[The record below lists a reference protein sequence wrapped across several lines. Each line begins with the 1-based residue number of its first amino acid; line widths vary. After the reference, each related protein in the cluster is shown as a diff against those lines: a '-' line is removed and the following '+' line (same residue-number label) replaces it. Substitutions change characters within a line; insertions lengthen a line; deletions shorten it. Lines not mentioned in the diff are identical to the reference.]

1 VPSGVVGLVGPLMVH
16 EEIAWFTP
24 VTSMPN
30 QLPGVESC
38 AMNNVALNPAQNILV
53 VDDEQA
59 ICDILSEALD
69 HLGHRVETARDGV
82 EAIQKIE
89 DGDFSIVITDMMM
102 PRMDGMELIEY
113 LVKNRKGIDIIA
125 ITGHTMSYQYT
136 DVIAAGAADF
146 IAKPFTIN
154 ELEAKLKRIFRER
167 HLLEE
172 LERLAVKDPL
182 TGLYNR
188 RLFEKTARKEAIRAA
203 RYHHPLCLFFF
214 DIDNFKEYNDLHG
227 HQAGDQVLIHL
238 AEILTT
244 AVRHNVDTAYRFGG
258 DEFTLLLPYLTTDA
272 ALKVAARILEA
283 YNRLQLEPTFLSIG
297 IAHFLSRTGSVDKD
311 IQDMVQRSDRALY
324 YAKHSLGGNRAHFDE
339 ESALISS
346 L

>member
-1 VPSGVVGLVGPLMVH
+1 
-16 EEIAWFTP
+16 
-24 VTSMPN
+24 
-30 QLPGVESC
+30 
-38 AMNNVALNPAQNILV
+38 MNAVAPNPAQSILI

-59 ICDILSEALD
+59 IRDILAEALR
-69 HLGHRVETARDGV
+69 LMGHHVETAGDGV
-82 EAIQKIE
+82 EAVQKIE
-89 DGDFSIVITDMMM
+89 QEDFSIVITDMMM

-113 LVKNRKGIDIIA
+113 LVNNRKWIDIIA

-188 RLFEKTARKEAIRAA
+188 RLFEKTARKEAGRAA
-203 RYHHPLCLFFF
+203 RYNHPLCLFYI

-227 HQAGDQVLIHL
+227 HQAGDQVLNEV
-238 AEILTT
+238 ARILTT
-244 AVRHNVDTAYRFGG
+244 IVRQNVDTAYRFGG
-258 DEFTLLLPYLTTDA
+258 DEFTLLLPHLTCEA
-272 ALKVAARILEA
+272 ARKVASRIIEA
-283 YNRLQLEPTFLSIG
+283 YNRLQLEPTHLSIG
-297 IAHFLSRTGSVDKD
+297 GALYLHMTDNVDQNLD
-311 IQDMVQRSDRALY
+311 DLVRRSDRALFF
-324 YAKHSLGGNRAHFDE
+324 AKHSLGGNGAHFDE
-339 ESALISS
+339 
-346 L
+346 

>member
-1 VPSGVVGLVGPLMVH
+1 
-16 EEIAWFTP
+16 
-24 VTSMPN
+24 
-30 QLPGVESC
+30 
-38 AMNNVALNPAQNILV
+38 MNAVAPNPAQSILI

-59 ICDILSEALD
+59 IRDILAEALR
-69 HLGHRVETARDGV
+69 LMGHHVETAGDGL
-82 EAIQKIE
+82 EAVQKIE
-89 DGDFSIVITDMMM
+89 QEDFSIVITDMMM

-113 LVKNRKGIDIIA
+113 LVNNRKGIDIIA

-188 RLFEKTARKEAIRAA
+188 RLFEKTARKEAGRAA
-203 RYHHPLCLFFF
+203 RYNHPLCLFYI

-227 HQAGDQVLIHL
+227 HQAGDQVLKEV
-238 AEILTT
+238 ARILTT
-244 AVRHNVDTAYRFGG
+244 IVRQNVDTAYRFGG
-258 DEFTLLLPYLTTDA
+258 DEFTLLLPHLTCEA
-272 ALKVAARILEA
+272 AMKVASRIIEA
-283 YNRLQLEPTFLSIG
+283 YNRLQLEPTHLSIG
-297 IAHFLSRTGSVDKD
+297 GAHYLHKTDNVDQNLD
-311 IQDMVQRSDRALY
+311 DLVRRSDRALFFV
-324 YAKHSLGGNRAHFDE
+324 KHTLGGNGAHFDE
-339 ESALISS
+339 
-346 L
+346 

>member
-1 VPSGVVGLVGPLMVH
+1 
-16 EEIAWFTP
+16 
-24 VTSMPN
+24 
-30 QLPGVESC
+30 
-38 AMNNVALNPAQNILV
+38 MNDLAPQPAQNILV

-59 ICDILSEALD
+59 ICDILSEALE
-69 HLGHRVETARDGV
+69 HMGHRVETAKDGV
-82 EAIQKIE
+82 EAIKKIE
-89 DGDFSIVITDMMM
+89 EGDFSIVITDMMM

-113 LVKNRKGIDIIA
+113 LVENRRGIDIIA

-172 LERLAVKDPL
+172 LERLAIKDPL

-214 DIDNFKEYNDLHG
+214 DVDNFKEYNDLKG
-227 HQAGDQVLIHL
+227 HQAGDQLLIKL

-258 DEFTLLLPYLTTDA
+258 DEFTLLLPHLTSEA
-272 ALKVAARILEA
+272 ALRVAAG
-283 YNRLQLEPTFLSIG
+283 LST
-297 IAHFLSRTGSVDKD
+297 HTTGW
-311 IQDMVQRSDRALY
+311 
-324 YAKHSLGGNRAHFDE
+324 N
-339 ESALISS
+339 
-346 L
+346 

>member
-1 VPSGVVGLVGPLMVH
+1 
-16 EEIAWFTP
+16 
-24 VTSMPN
+24 
-30 QLPGVESC
+30 
-38 AMNNVALNPAQNILV
+38 MNAVAPNPAQSILI

-59 ICDILSEALD
+59 IRDILAEALR
-69 HLGHRVETARDGV
+69 LMGHHVETAGDGV
-82 EAIQKIE
+82 EAVQKIE
-89 DGDFSIVITDMMM
+89 QKDFSIVITDMMM

-113 LVKNRKGIDIIA
+113 LVNNRKWIDIIA

-188 RLFEKTARKEAIRAA
+188 RLFEKTARKEAGRAA
-203 RYHHPLCLFFF
+203 RYNHPLCLFYI

-227 HQAGDQVLIHL
+227 HQAGDQVLKEV
-238 AEILTT
+238 ARILTT
-244 AVRHNVDTAYRFGG
+244 IVRQNVDTAYRFGG
-258 DEFTLLLPYLTTDA
+258 DEFTLLLPHLTYEA
-272 ALKVAARILEA
+272 AMKVASRIIEA
-283 YNRLQLEPTFLSIG
+283 YNRLQLEPTHLSIG
-297 IAHFLSRTGSVDKD
+297 GALYLHKTDNVDQNLD
-311 IQDMVQRSDRALY
+311 DLVRRSDRALFF
-324 YAKHSLGGNRAHFDE
+324 AKHSLGGNGAHFDE
-339 ESALISS
+339 
-346 L
+346 

>member
-1 VPSGVVGLVGPLMVH
+1 MTDLAP
-16 EEIAWFTP
+16 
-24 VTSMPN
+24 
-30 QLPGVESC
+30 
-38 AMNNVALNPAQNILV
+38 NPAQNILV

-59 ICDILSEALD
+59 ICDILSEALE
-69 HLGHRVETARDGV
+69 HMGHRVETAKDGV
-82 EAIQKIE
+82 EAIRKIE
-89 DGDFSIVITDMMM
+89 EGDFSIVITDMMM

-113 LVKNRKGIDIIA
+113 LVENRRGIDIIA

-167 HLLEE
+167 HLLQE
-172 LERLAVKDPL
+172 LERLAIKDPL

-214 DIDNFKEYNDLHG
+214 DVDNFKEYNDLKG
-227 HQAGDQVLIHL
+227 HQAGDQLLIQL

-244 AVRHNVDTAYRFGG
+244 AVRRNVDTAYRFGG
-258 DEFTLLLPYLTTDA
+258 DEFTLLLPHLTKEA
-272 ALKVAARILEA
+272 ALRVAARIIDA
-283 YNRLQLEPTFLSIG
+283 YNRLDLKPTYLSIG
-297 IAHFLSRTGSVDKD
+297 MAHFMSKTGNVDKD
-311 IQDMVQRSDRALY
+311 IENMLQRSDRALY
-324 YAKHSLGGNRAHFDE
+324 YAKHNLGGNQAHFDE

-346 L
+346 LNSSL

>member
-1 VPSGVVGLVGPLMVH
+1 
-16 EEIAWFTP
+16 
-24 VTSMPN
+24 
-30 QLPGVESC
+30 
-38 AMNNVALNPAQNILV
+38 MNDLAPHPAQNILV

-59 ICDILSEALD
+59 ICDILSEALE
-69 HLGHRVETARDGV
+69 HMGHRVETAKDGV
-82 EAIQKIE
+82 EAIKKIE
-89 DGDFSIVITDMMM
+89 EGDFSIVITDMMM

-113 LVKNRKGIDIIA
+113 LVENRRGIDIIA

-172 LERLAVKDPL
+172 LERLAIKDPL

-214 DIDNFKEYNDLHG
+214 DVDNFKDYNDLKG
-227 HQAGDQVLIHL
+227 HQAGDQLLIKL

-244 AVRHNVDTAYRFGG
+244 SVRHNVDTAYRFGG
-258 DEFTLLLPYLTTDA
+258 DEFTLLLPHLTNQA
-272 ALKVAARILEA
+272 ALRVAHRIIHA
-283 YNRLQLEPTFLSIG
+283 YNQLELKPTYLSIG
-297 IAHFLSRTGSVDKD
+297 MAHFLSKTGNVDQD
-311 IQDMVQRSDRALY
+311 IEDMLQRSDRALY
-324 YAKHSLGGNRAHFDE
+324 YAKHNLGGNQAHFDE
-339 ESALISS
+339 ESVLISS

>member
-1 VPSGVVGLVGPLMVH
+1 
-16 EEIAWFTP
+16 
-24 VTSMPN
+24 
-30 QLPGVESC
+30 
-38 AMNNVALNPAQNILV
+38 MNDALHYPAQSILV

-69 HLGHRVETARDGV
+69 HMGHRVETARDGV
-82 EAIQKIE
+82 EAIERIE
-89 DGDFSIVITDMMM
+89 EGNFSIVITDMMM
-102 PRMDGMELIEY
+102 PRMDGMELIKY
-113 LVKNRKGIDIIA
+113 LVKDRKGIDIIA

-167 HLLEE
+167 HLLDE

-188 RLFEKTARKEAIRAA
+188 RLFEKTAHKEAIRAA
-203 RYHHPLCLFFF
+203 RYHHPLCLFFI
-214 DIDNFKEYNDLHG
+214 DIDNFKEYNDLYG

-238 AEILTT
+238 ARILTT
-244 AVRHNVDTAYRFGG
+244 TVRHNVDTAYRFGG
-258 DEFTLLLPYLTTDA
+258 DEFTMLFPHLTSVV
-272 ALKVAARILEA
+272 ALKVGARIIEA
-283 YNRLQLEPTFLSIG
+283 FNRLELKPACLSIG
-297 IAHFLSRTGSVDKD
+297 IAHFLNKTDKVDKD
-311 IQDMVQRSDRALY
+311 IEDMVQRSDRALY
-324 YAKHSLGGNRAHFDE
+324 YAKHNLGGNRAHFDE
-339 ESALISS
+339 ESALITS

>member
-1 VPSGVVGLVGPLMVH
+1 
-16 EEIAWFTP
+16 
-24 VTSMPN
+24 
-30 QLPGVESC
+30 
-38 AMNNVALNPAQNILV
+38 MNDSFPQPARNILV

-59 ICDILSEALD
+59 ICDILSEALV
-69 HLGHRVETARDGV
+69 HMGHRVETARDGV
-82 EAIQKIE
+82 EAIRKIE
-89 DGDFSIVITDMMM
+89 EGDFCIVITDMMM

-113 LVKNRKGIDIIA
+113 LVANRKGIDIIA

-167 HLLEE
+167 HLLQE
-172 LERLAVKDPL
+172 LERLAIKDPL

-188 RLFEKTARKEAIRAA
+188 RLFDKTARKEAIRAA

-214 DIDNFKEYNDLHG
+214 DIDNFKEYNDLKG
-227 HQAGDQVLIHL
+227 HQAGDRLLIKF

-258 DEFTLLLPYLTTDA
+258 DEFTLLLPHLTCEA
-272 ALKVAARILEA
+272 ALRVASRIIEA
-283 YNRLQLEPTFLSIG
+283 YNRLELKPTYLSIG
-297 IAHFLSRTGSVDKD
+297 MAHFLGRTGDVDTD
-311 IQDMVQRSDRALY
+311 IQDMLHRSDRALY
-324 YAKHSLGGNRAHFDE
+324 HAKHNLGGNRAHFDE
-339 ESALISS
+339 ESALIAPP
-346 L
+346 

>member
-1 VPSGVVGLVGPLMVH
+1 
-16 EEIAWFTP
+16 
-24 VTSMPN
+24 
-30 QLPGVESC
+30 
-38 AMNNVALNPAQNILV
+38 MNEDVSYPPRNILV

-59 ICDILSEALD
+59 ICDILSEALK

-89 DGDFSIVITDMMM
+89 EGDFSIVITDMMM

-113 LVKNRKGIDIIA
+113 LVKNRKGVDIIA

-214 DIDNFKEYNDLHG
+214 DIDNFKTYNDLHG
-227 HQAGDQVLIHL
+227 HQAGDRVLIAL
-238 AEILTT
+238 AQLLTT
-244 AVRHNVDTAYRFGG
+244 TVRHNVDTAYRFGG
-258 DEFTLLLPYLTTDA
+258 DEFTLLLPHLTSAA

-283 YNRLQLEPTFLSIG
+283 YRQLKLEPTTLSIG
-297 IAHFLSRTGSVDKD
+297 IAHFLSKTGKVAED
-311 IQDMVQRSDRALY
+311 IEDMVQRSDRALF
-324 YAKHSLGGNRAHFDE
+324 YAKHNLGGNRAHFDE
-339 ESALISS
+339 ESTLIAS

>member
-1 VPSGVVGLVGPLMVH
+1 
-16 EEIAWFTP
+16 
-24 VTSMPN
+24 
-30 QLPGVESC
+30 
-38 AMNNVALNPAQNILV
+38 MNDLAPQPAQNILV

-59 ICDILSEALD
+59 ICDILSEALE
-69 HLGHRVETARDGV
+69 HMGHRVETAKDGV
-82 EAIQKIE
+82 EAIKKIE
-89 DGDFSIVITDMMM
+89 EGDFSIVITDMMM

-113 LVKNRKGIDIIA
+113 LVENRRGIDIIA

-172 LERLAVKDPL
+172 LERLAIKDPL

-214 DIDNFKEYNDLHG
+214 DVDNFKEYNDLKG
-227 HQAGDQVLIHL
+227 HQAGDQLLVKL
-238 AEILTT
+238 AKILTT

-258 DEFTLLLPYLTTDA
+258 DEFTLLLPHLTSEA
-272 ALKVAARILEA
+272 ALRVAGRIIAA
-283 YNRLQLEPTFLSIG
+283 YNRLELKPTYLSIG
-297 IAHFLSRTGSVDKD
+297 MAHFLSKTGNVDHD
-311 IQDMVQRSDRALY
+311 IEDMVQRSDRALY
-324 YAKHSLGGNRAHFDE
+324 YAKHNLGGNQAHFDE

>member
-1 VPSGVVGLVGPLMVH
+1 
-16 EEIAWFTP
+16 
-24 VTSMPN
+24 
-30 QLPGVESC
+30 
-38 AMNNVALNPAQNILV
+38 MNAVAPNPAQSILI

-59 ICDILSEALD
+59 IRDILAEALR
-69 HLGHRVETARDGV
+69 LMGHHVETAGDGV
-82 EAIQKIE
+82 EAVQKIE
-89 DGDFSIVITDMMM
+89 QEDFSIVITDMMM

-113 LVKNRKGIDIIA
+113 LVNNRKWIDIIA

-188 RLFEKTARKEAIRAA
+188 RLFEKTARKEAGRAA
-203 RYHHPLCLFFF
+203 RYNHPLCLFYI

-227 HQAGDQVLIHL
+227 HQAGDQVLKEV
-238 AEILTT
+238 ARILTT
-244 AVRHNVDTAYRFGG
+244 IVRQNVDTAYRFGG
-258 DEFTLLLPYLTTDA
+258 DEFTLLLPHLTCEA
-272 ALKVAARILEA
+272 ARKVASRIIEA
-283 YNRLQLEPTFLSIG
+283 YNRLQLEPTHLSIG
-297 IAHFLSRTGSVDKD
+297 GALYLHMTDNVDQNLD
-311 IQDMVQRSDRALY
+311 DLVRRSDRALFF
-324 YAKHSLGGNRAHFDE
+324 AKHSLGGNGAHFDE
-339 ESALISS
+339 
-346 L
+346 

>member
-1 VPSGVVGLVGPLMVH
+1 MTDLAP
-16 EEIAWFTP
+16 
-24 VTSMPN
+24 
-30 QLPGVESC
+30 
-38 AMNNVALNPAQNILV
+38 NPAQNILV

-59 ICDILSEALD
+59 ICDILSEALE
-69 HLGHRVETARDGV
+69 HMGHRVETAKDGV
-82 EAIQKIE
+82 EAIRKIE
-89 DGDFSIVITDMMM
+89 EGDFSIVITDMMM

-113 LVKNRKGIDIIA
+113 LVENRRGIDIIA

-136 DVIAAGAADF
+136 DVLAAGAADF

-167 HLLEE
+167 HLLQE
-172 LERLAVKDPL
+172 LERLAIKDPL

-214 DIDNFKEYNDLHG
+214 DVDNFKEYNDLKG
-227 HQAGDQVLIHL
+227 HQAGDQLLIQL

-244 AVRHNVDTAYRFGG
+244 AVRRNVDTAYRFGG
-258 DEFTLLLPYLTTDA
+258 DEFTLLLPHLTKEA
-272 ALKVAARILEA
+272 ALRVAARIIDA
-283 YNRLQLEPTFLSIG
+283 YNRLDLKPTYLSIG
-297 IAHFLSRTGSVDKD
+297 MAHFMSKTGNVDKD
-311 IQDMVQRSDRALY
+311 IENMLQRSDRALY
-324 YAKHSLGGNRAHFDE
+324 YAKHNLGGNQAHFDE

-346 L
+346 LNSSL